1 MKATGPVFD
10 AFSYHFYGA
19 ASSRCAAY
27 GGDAN
32 TTFDAAL
39 SERWL
44 GKTGIVEEF
53 YSNLR
58 DRFEPGKPLWLTE
71 TAQAACGGDRWA
83 STYIDSFR
91 YLNQL
96 GTLARRGVQTSIHN
110 TLAASD
116 YALIDTKT
124 YTPRPNYWSAL
135 LWRNLMGTTVLDPGS
150 SPAPTL
156 HLFAHCLRNHPGGV
170 ALLALNTSKTDA
182 QSIQAPTA
190 SERYNLTARELTD
203 RVVFLNGSELKLG
216 ADDALPY
223 LHGKATHAGK
233 LTFAPTSITFLAFPN
248 AQNASCQ

>member
-1 MKATGPVFD
+1 
-10 AFSYHFYGA
+10 
-19 ASSRCAAY
+19 
-27 GGDAN
+27 
-32 TTFDAAL
+32 
-39 SERWL
+39 
-44 GKTGIVEEF
+44 
-53 YSNLR
+53 
-58 DRFEPGKPLWLTE
+58 
-71 TAQAACGGDRWA
+71 
-83 STYIDSFR
+83 
-91 YLNQL
+91 
-96 GTLARRGVQTSIHN
+96 
-110 TLAASD
+110 
-116 YALIDTKT
+116 
-124 YTPRPNYWSAL
+124 
-135 LWRNLMGTTVLDPGS
+135 MGTTVLDPGS

>member
-1 MKATGPVFD
+1 MEA
-10 AFSYHFYGA
+10 H
-19 ASSRCAAY
+19 
-27 GGDAN
+27 AN
-32 TTFDAAL
+32 TPGWAL
-39 SERWL
+39 SKSGL

-83 STYIDSFR
+83 STYLDSFR
-91 YLNQL
+91 YLNQ
-96 GTLARRGVQTSIHN
+96 TWDPCQTRRSGRAMHN

-124 YTPRPNYWSAL
+124 YIPRPNYWSAYI
-135 LWRNLMGTTVLDPGS
+135 WRKLMGITVLYPGP

-182 QSIQAPTA
+182 QSIQ
-190 SERYNLTARELTD
+190 LFD
-203 RVVFLNGSELKLG
+203 RVG
-216 ADDALPY
+216 ALQS
-223 LHGKATHAGK
+223 HG
-233 LTFAPTSITFLAFPN
+233 P
-248 AQNASCQ
+248 